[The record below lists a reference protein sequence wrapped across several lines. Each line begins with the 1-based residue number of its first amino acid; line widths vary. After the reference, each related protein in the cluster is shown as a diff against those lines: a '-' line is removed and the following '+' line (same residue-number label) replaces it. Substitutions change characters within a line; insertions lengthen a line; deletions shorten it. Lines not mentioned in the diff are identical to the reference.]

1 MNINFVVVS
10 RMCSSVG
17 RPVLPVYFLSTLS
30 LRLRGDSVCSD
41 YCVIDY
47 IPEEATL
54 KTVQKKA
61 QEDLLLHQT
70 KRCF

>member
-30 LRLRGDSVCSD
+30 LRSRGASVCTD
-41 YCVIDY
+41 YFVVDWG
-47 IPEEATL
+47 
-54 KTVQKKA
+54 
-61 QEDLLLHQT
+61 DNS
-70 KRCF
+70 